1 MSNWSDS
8 TSECY
13 RNEFMFLHSILWIF
27 GYKCNLFFAYFAA
40 NIRKNLLRILSNG
53 ILFFILQKNQ
63 WERLCNAVL
72 MIGHSLW
79 QYHFCKNNF
88 LVNFRILVNFLR
100 KQCRACN
107 WWPTPYLQIDMKQ
120 QQPSRDSWVVN
131 RIWLRQKAA
140 GIFFLRKYTL
150 YFNQRWCLS
159 NINKPKLILVD
170 AIDTLMP

>member
-88 LVNFRILVNFLR
+88 LVNFRILVNFWESSAERVTGDLLLIFKSIWNNNSHHGIRELLTEFDCVR
-100 KQCRACN
+100 KRRVFFSWENTHYILINVDVYQISINRN
-107 WWPTPYLQIDMKQ
+107 W
-120 QQPSRDSWVVN
+120 
-131 RIWLRQKAA
+131 
-140 GIFFLRKYTL
+140 F
-150 YFNQRWCLS
+150 
-159 NINKPKLILVD
+159 
-170 AIDTLMP
+170 